1 MYHRNG
7 IDDRNFCAIRNSWE
21 SAYTLA
27 KSMIKNNADNPRD
40 YLISS
45 YINDRKKKKTLV
57 WHDSIYLQ

>member
-57 WHDSIYLQ
+57 